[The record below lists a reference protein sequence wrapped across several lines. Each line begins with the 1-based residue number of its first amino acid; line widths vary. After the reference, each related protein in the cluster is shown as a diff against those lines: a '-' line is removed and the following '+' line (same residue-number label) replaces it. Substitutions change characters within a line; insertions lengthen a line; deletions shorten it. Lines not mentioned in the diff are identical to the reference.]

1 MELIN
6 LFLRVFWALLLF
18 TVQQADAQTVTVTIG
33 EFAGGVFI
41 EWVGFLSDFPVGL
54 FFSSTATIPT
64 FVSNANGAGFFVSTA
79 YSCK

>member
-6 LFLRVFWALLLF
+6 QLLRVFWALLLF
-18 TVQQADAQTVTVTIG
+18 TVQQVDGQTVTVTIG

-41 EWVGFLSDFPVGL
+41 EWVGFFSALPVGL
-54 FFSSTATIPT
+54 YFSNPVTPT
-64 FVSNANGAGFFVSTA
+64 FVSSSTGVGVFASTA